1 MKYGKTKYKRAKRPI
16 LEEARSMT
24 DGKEKE
30 LKEEP
35 LA

>member
-1 MKYGKTKYKRAKRPI
+1 VAKKNSKEVKHPT
-16 LEEARSMT
+16 LEEVKRMT
-24 DGKEKE
+24 GCQEKE